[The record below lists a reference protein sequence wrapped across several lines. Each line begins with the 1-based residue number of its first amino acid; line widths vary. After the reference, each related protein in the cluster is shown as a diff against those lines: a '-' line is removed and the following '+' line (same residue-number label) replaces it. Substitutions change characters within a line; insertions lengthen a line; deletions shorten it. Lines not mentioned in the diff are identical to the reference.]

1 MKKSFIVKFPIHQ
14 EFNHGLSW
22 AQVNELSW
30 VEVNLLSWKDLTVL
44 VKRYLKYSIKYIK
57 KEANNI
63 SFSAQKSLISTF
75 IKKMSEAV
83 QFTLKKVR

>member
-1 MKKSFIVKFPIHQ
+1 MKKSFIIKFPIHQ

-30 VEVNLLSWKDLTVL
+30 VEVNLLSWRDLTAL
-44 VKRYLKYSIKYIK
+44 CKRYIDYSIKCV
-57 KEANNI
+57 
-63 SFSAQKSLISTF
+63 
-75 IKKMSEAV
+75 KKMTEAI

>member
-22 AQVNELSW
+22 AQINELSW
-30 VEVNLLSWKDLTVL
+30 QEFNLLSWKDLNYL
-44 VKRYLKYSIKYIK
+44 ARRYLEYSIKYIK
-57 KEANNI
+57 K
-63 SFSAQKSLISTF
+63 
-75 IKKMSEAV
+75 MSETI

>member
-30 VEVNLLSWKDLTVL
+30 VEVNLLSWRDLIAL
-44 VKRYLKYSIKYIK
+44 AKRYLSYSIRSTKSFLIQASLTIK
-57 KEANNI
+57 K
-63 SFSAQKSLISTF
+63 TF
-75 IKKMSEAV
+75 KTRGSYVPK
-83 QFTLKKVR
+83 